1 MDIQHIEG
9 YDCVDDNLATILKSY
24 SLDIRKTFSKLWYFE
39 MVDNDKLLGN
49 RLMLTNI
56 NKYLFLKEKF
66 NISYKIFENLNRN
79 KEIQLKYFGESAY
92 VDREELEKIIKE
104 NYLLNNIVIIE
115 VDTFKYKY
123 DKGFNKYTGTHSC
136 IITNINNNNVNI
148 LDVWYKLKDA
158 DLSYEQLLDCTLRV
172 IILDMSRIK
181 EKNVT
186 NKELKETLL
195 SNTSV
200 AEMRQF
206 FEELPN
212 INIEKEYNNLDFELV
227 FKAPIDKALRKIIMN
242 RQRYTYYL
250 YYLSEQL
257 TNKQLEEIAQE
268 FSSISI
274 EWTKIRNILMQT
286 YFLKKEI
293 DNSQLNN
300 ISSNILEKEL
310 KIRNR
315 IEGIKW

>member
-9 YDCVDDNLATILKSY
+9 FDCIDDNLAIILKSY

-39 MVDNDKLLGN
+39 MANNDNLLGN
-49 RLMLTNI
+49 RLMLSNI
-56 NKYLFLKEKF
+56 NKYLFLEQNF
-66 NISYKIFENLNRN
+66 NIKYNIFENLDRN
-79 KEIQLKYFGESAY
+79 KEIQLKNFGTFTN
-92 VDREELEKIIKE
+92 VNRRELDKIIRE
-104 NYLLNNIVIIE
+104 NNLLNNIIIVE

-123 DKGFNKYTGTHSC
+123 DKGFNKYIGTHSC
-136 IITNINNNNVNI
+136 IITNINNKNVSI
-148 LDVWYKLKDA
+148 LDVWYNLKDA
-158 DLSYEQLLDCTLRV
+158 ELSYEELLDCTLRV
-172 IILDMSRIK
+172 IILDMSNIK
-181 EKNVT
+181 EKELN
-186 NKELKETLL
+186 NRELKENLL

-200 AEMRQF
+200 DLMKEF
-206 FEELPN
+206 FKELPN

-250 YYLSEQL
+250 TYLSEQL
-257 TNKQLEEIAQE
+257 NNKQLEQIAQDL
-268 FSSISI
+268 FNISI

-286 YFLKKEI
+286 YFLKKNI
-293 DNSQLNN
+293 NKTQLND
-300 ISSNILEKEL
+300 IAFNILENEL